1 MHKKPALIT
10 AFLFLASF
18 LVAAQSSPSEGP
30 VDTNAMTAETQQID
44 QHNSKMGLFWW
55 LPVEYWEQS
64 AIETGTNP
72 EEARKQFA
80 PLREY
85 TMFVV
90 GVGDLRVGTIRWLP
104 EDDVRGSVVL
114 RDQSGNT
121 YKPVDKVSVEAQ
133 AISDILKPVF
143 KNILGPMAEGLHVV
157 YFPTKD
163 SAGHEFAN
171 PRRHAEFSL
180 LVANLMGPAT
190 STYTWRL
197 PLTSMLPPKF
207 CPVGKEKV
215 NANWKY
221 CPWHGNKLDADATPV
236 PAPTPTP
243 SKH

>member
-1 MHKKPALIT
+1 MNKRTILIA

-18 LVAAQSSPSEGP
+18 LAAAQSSPSETSI
-30 VDTNAMTAETQQID
+30 DTNAMTKETQQMD
-44 QHNSKMGLFWW
+44 QHNNKMGLFWW
-55 LPVEYWEQS
+55 IPVEFWEQS
-64 AIETGTNP
+64 AIESGGNL
-72 EEARKQFA
+72 EEIRKQFA

-90 GVGDLRVGTIRWLP
+90 GVGNLKVGTITWLP
-104 EDDVRGSVVL
+104 EAEIRSSVVL

-121 YKPVDKVSVEAQ
+121 YKPVDKVSAEAQ

-143 KNILGPMAEGLHVV
+143 KNILGPMAEGLNVV

-163 SAGHEFAN
+163 SAGNEFAN
-171 PRRHAEFSL
+171 PRRRTEFSL

-197 PLTSMLPPKF
+197 PLTSLLPPKF

-215 NANWKY
+215 DANWKY
-221 CPWHGNKLDADATPV
+221 CPWHGNKLDTDS
-236 PAPTPTP
+236 TPTSTP
-243 SKH
+243 AKR